1 MIVAKYYNLMEAAM
15 KTIKTPDELYQMIMD
30 CRKSGFS
37 DYRWCKEHNVPTSTF
52 YSWLKK
58 LRKMNYAIPLA
69 HDTPAVSKQE
79 VVKVDIVEDKPDTE
93 INVSVTDT
101 ASIKLECF
109 GTKIEVFNHADP
121 RLLSNV
127 LSALKGV
134 SYAG

>member
-1 MIVAKYYNLMEAAM
+1 
-15 KTIKTPDELYQMIMD
+15 
-30 CRKSGFS
+30 
-37 DYRWCKEHNVPTSTF
+37 
-52 YSWLKK
+52 
-58 LRKMNYAIPLA
+58 MNYAIPLA

-121 RLLSNV
+121 RLLSDV